1 MSGVAII
8 RYLLA
13 NDAGLTASV
22 PASRIMA
29 GVIPINAALPA
40 ISVMQISGMPHNMI
54 GMASIA
60 RLFKDRVQVTVMCSN
75 YPATKTI
82 FDLIKVAL
90 PVSHGTIN
98 GFTCDSILPDS
109 QGPDFFDQE
118 TNIYMQSFD
127 YIVNYLS

>member
-54 GMASIA
+54 GMASTT
-60 RLFKDRVQVTVMCSN
+60 RLFKDRVQVTVMCAD

-82 FDLIKVAL
+82 FTLIKAAL
-90 PVSHGTIN
+90 PVSRGTVN
-98 GFTCDSILPDS
+98 GFTCDSILPDN